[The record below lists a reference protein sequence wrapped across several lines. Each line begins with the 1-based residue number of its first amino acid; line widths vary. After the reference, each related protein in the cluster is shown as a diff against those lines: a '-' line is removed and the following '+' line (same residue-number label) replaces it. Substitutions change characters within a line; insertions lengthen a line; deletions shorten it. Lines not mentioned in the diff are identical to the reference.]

1 MARLDSVPYST
12 TAYHL
17 LVSAPSDLPDEDIRA
32 AFEAVARW
40 NVLYGRQQSATIV
53 PTYWSHHAAAEHGT
67 RPQES
72 LNKQLVEDADVLIAL
87 FWHRLGSPT
96 GEAESGT
103 VEEIEAASAHG
114 AYVGVLRCSR
124 AISPGDLDTD
134 QVSRL
139 DAFMNEIRPNSL
151 ILAYEGALALRERV
165 DTILTTAVTALRTR
179 AEAQAEATAEPGEE
193 ATGRATPSGG
203 TEVWPRVE
211 RSEAVRT
218 DSKGRVKTTNRWQLV
233 LSNTGDELA
242 RRVTYRLE
250 AESPDD
256 DLPLQRDDPGEL
268 EALAPHTDAAYTL
281 LMHMGVANQA
291 RCVVTWEDSAG
302 ERENAATLRF
312 F

>member
-1 MARLDSVPYST
+1 VPYST
-12 TAYHL
+12 TAYQL
-17 LVSAPSDLPDEDIRA
+17 LLSAPRDLPEEDIRA
-32 AFEAVARW
+32 AFDAVARW
-40 NVLYGRQQSATIV
+40 NVLYGRQQNATVV
-53 PTYWSHHAAAEHGT
+53 PTHWSHHSAAEHGT

-103 VEEIEAASAHG
+103 VEEIEEASAHG

-124 AISPGDLDTD
+124 AIPPGDFDTD
-134 QVSRL
+134 QASRL
-139 DAFMNEIRPNSL
+139 DAFLDEIRRNSL
-151 ILAYEGALALRERV
+151 ILEYEGAVALRERV

-179 AEAQAEATAEPGEE
+179 AEAQAEATAEPGED
-193 ATGRATPSGG
+193 ATERATPSRG

-218 DSKGRVKTTNRWQLV
+218 DSKGRVKTENRWQLV
-233 LSNTGDELA
+233 LSNTGDEPA
-242 RRVTYRLE
+242 RRVRYRLE
-250 AESPDD
+250 GESPDD
-256 DLPLQRDDPGEL
+256 DLPLQGDDPGEL

-281 LMHMGVANQA
+281 FMHMGVADQA

-302 ERENAATLRF
+302 EREKVATLRF